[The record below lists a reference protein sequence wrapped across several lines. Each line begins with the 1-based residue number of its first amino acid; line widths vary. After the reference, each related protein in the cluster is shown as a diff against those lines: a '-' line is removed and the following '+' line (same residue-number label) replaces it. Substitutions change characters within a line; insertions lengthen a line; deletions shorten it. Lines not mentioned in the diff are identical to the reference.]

1 MTYSEFALLAAAGLF
16 LFWLIQAIV
25 VARYVSYMQ
34 PQEAPIS
41 ETLPIRPTCA
51 VLMALRGGDPGL
63 RRTLLEHLEQQGVDY
78 HLHLIVDDR
87 HDPAVSTIQG
97 LPSEYN
103 DRWSLHLLRLDSDRC
118 SLKCLGLS
126 QVATELLQSDLP
138 PEFLAFADSDG
149 IVSRDW
155 LSRLLAPLV
164 ADHRAAANASDSG
177 RPRRG
182 QPLGATTGHRWYT
195 CRPPSG
201 WGSTDGLDG
210 DVPRAN
216 LIVDDG
222 WPTGLDAERES
233 RSEVAQPTSM
243 GVESLSLGACVRYFW
258 NLGSLPQMH
267 LHRVVWGGS
276 WAIPSHV
283 LEQTGILGQWKTA
296 LFEDTQIASLL
307 NTSGFAVKTAP
318 GVFVLN
324 YESLGAPQARAWI
337 SRQLLDLRLYHPRF
351 IWVAIHA
358 FSLWFWNAAVATAGL
373 FAAASGDVPVAL
385 AMLSA
390 LILYQL
396 AYMKLWWIIDLAA
409 NQALEK
415 LQFPWR
421 CVPSTDETLRRSNHT
436 GNWLRD
442 GMLVLFALLQTQW
455 SYPMAMWQALRT
467 RRVSWRGITY
477 EINGPQAIQR
487 KDYHPISNSKS
498 QDSGAGPECP

>member
-1 MTYSEFALLAAAGLF
+1 
-16 LFWLIQAIV
+16 
-25 VARYVSYMQ
+25 
-34 PQEAPIS
+34 
-41 ETLPIRPTCA
+41 
-51 VLMALRGGDPGL
+51 
-63 RRTLLEHLEQQGVDY
+63 
-78 HLHLIVDDR
+78 
-87 HDPAVSTIQG
+87 
-97 LPSEYN
+97 
-103 DRWSLHLLRLDSDRC
+103 
-118 SLKCLGLS
+118 
-126 QVATELLQSDLP
+126 
-138 PEFLAFADSDG
+138 
-149 IVSRDW
+149 
-155 LSRLLAPLV
+155 
-164 ADHRAAANASDSG
+164 
-177 RPRRG
+177 
-182 QPLGATTGHRWYT
+182 
-195 CRPPSG
+195 
-201 WGSTDGLDG
+201 
-210 DVPRAN
+210 
-216 LIVDDG
+216 
-222 WPTGLDAERES
+222 
-233 RSEVAQPTSM
+233 
-243 GVESLSLGACVRYFW
+243 
-258 NLGSLPQMH
+258 MH

-396 AYMKLWWIIDLAA
+396 AYMKLWWIIDRAA

-477 EINGPQAIQR
+477 DINGPQAIQR